1 MKRMRPSLS
10 RLVSGY
16 VFWGKG
22 FSIAAFTLSLL
33 LISGCSANNT
43 VTVLWTGGS
52 QTILASPIAN
62 QGINHQVIIQTSTF
76 VPLEIDINTG
86 DTVTWVNQDVNSH
99 TVTSIR
105 YFQDEDD
112 ISHIYIGETFD
123 SGDISPGQSYSRT
136 FAQEGTY
143 DYLSL
148 PLNTPSPMPEFLQ
161 LVAGIAV
168 GVVVVK

>member
-1 MKRMRPSLS
+1 MSICFLGRGL
-10 RLVSGY
+10 
-16 VFWGKG
+16 
-22 FSIAAFTLSLL
+22 SIAALTLSLI
-33 LISGCSANNT
+33 LISGCGANST

-52 QTILASPIAN
+52 ETILASPEAT
-62 QGINHQVIIQTSTF
+62 QGTNSQVIIQAANF
-76 VPLEIDINTG
+76 VPLEIDIKPG
-86 DTVTWVNQDVNSH
+86 DTVTWVNRDVNLH

-148 PLNTPSPMPEFLQ
+148 PLLWGLWSSSKLMAFDILNTLNIEGQVLN
-161 LVAGIAV
+161 
-168 GVVVVK
+168 K